1 MHGRGDGAM
10 PVGRGGS
17 RSVAPALVRTP
28 RSLRNGVFALPS
40 TRDGKRATWLG
51 AGILGLF
58 VFDAILA
65 ALGASD
71 CGDGARLVLGVS
83 GGLAM
88 LGAIVSLV
96 FAVRALRKGDRS
108 IVLLWPL
115 LLGVV
120 AVMFVVGEFLS
131 PR

>member
-1 MHGRGDGAM
+1 M
-10 PVGRGGS
+10 
-17 RSVAPALVRTP
+17 
-28 RSLRNGVFALPS
+28 PS